1 MDPFL
6 TQNIDRYRSLVAAYA
21 PPARKPESSIPNPDI
36 QIGAR
41 IRPILPDEAA
51 EGLVAGVY
59 PRSASLSAI
68 ADVHELRKSVRGQ
81 PGLTSSSYTVD
92 CVFGPDDSTGD
103 VYKELVEPLVPW
115 AWGGGVGTLFAYGQ
129 TGSGKTFTVTAIE
142 RLVAEQLMGG
152 QLEGEREVHVCIF
165 ELAGNVAFDLLN
177 SHKRISIL
185 EDSFGATQLVGATE
199 HTPITT
205 SALLSLIDNASAFR
219 KTASTDRNAAS
230 SRTHAMCRLR
240 IANPAIPAA
249 DDGLLFLVDL
259 AGSEAARDIAEH
271 SADRMKETRE
281 INTSLSILKDCIRG
295 RAQLDVGAG
304 KGKAPYIPFRASALT
319 KTLKHVFDPAGAR
332 ACKTAVVACVSPS
345 VVDAGPSKNTLRYA
359 ELLRVTMP
367 KGRGLVEKESV
378 PASWGNERVQEWIG
392 KSSGTPPISASLLA
406 PTETGA
412 QLVRLPQSLFIS
424 RCEKTPGVS
433 SEQALA
439 FYSKLWRLHI
449 DSQAAQTSSAPI
461 PRVIA
466 QAEPSTPF
474 ACHIHPGMFVRYKPP
489 HPTGLDTNIA
499 AILCPD
505 WAVETEVKD
514 YYGKDVKGVRG
525 EGERRY
531 LCAMVAPSIMPG
543 AWELDLGRQC
553 VVEVREMEAEVLM
566 EWDVATRYWF
576 MTV

>member
-1 MDPFL
+1 MDQFL
-6 TQNIDRYRSLVAAYA
+6 SQNMDRYRSLVAAYT
-21 PPARKPESSIPNPDI
+21 PPARKSESAIPNPDTK
-36 QIGAR
+36 IGAR

-51 EGLVAGVY
+51 EVLVAGVY
-59 PRSASLSAI
+59 PRSESASDI
-68 ADVHELRKSVRGQ
+68 ADVHELRKGVRGQ
-81 PGLTSSSYTVD
+81 PSLNSSSYTVD
-92 CVFGPDDSTGD
+92 RVFGPDDTTED
-103 VYKELVEPLVPW
+103 VYKELIEPL
-115 AWGGGVGTLFAYGQ
+115 

-152 QLEGEREVHVCIF
+152 RMEGERDVHVSVF

-199 HTPITT
+199 HTPATT
-205 SALLSLIDNASAFR
+205 AALLSLIDRASAFR
-219 KTASTDRNAAS
+219 KTATTDRNSAS
-230 SRTHAMCRLR
+230 SRTHAVCRIR

-259 AGSEAARDIAEH
+259 AGSEAARDIADH

-295 RAQLDVGAG
+295 RAQLDVSTGNRG
-304 KGKAPYIPFRASALT
+304 GKAPYIPFRASALT
-319 KTLKHVFDPAGAR
+319 KTLKHVFDPAGSR
-332 ACKTAVVACVSPS
+332 ACKTAVVVCVSPNAA
-345 VVDAGPSKNTLRYA
+345 DAGPSKNTLRYA
-359 ELLRVTMP
+359 ELLRVAVP
-367 KGRGLVEKESV
+367 KGRGVVEKEGE
-378 PASWGNERVQEWIG
+378 PATWGNERVRGWIES
-392 KSSGTPPISASLLA
+392 SSGTPPISASLLS

-424 RCEKTPGVS
+424 RCQKTPGVS

-449 DSQAAQTSSAPI
+449 DSQAAQASSTPI
-461 PRVIA
+461 PGLTA
-466 QAEPSTPF
+466 QAEPLTPF
-474 ACHIHPGMFVRYKPP
+474 ATRIRPGMFVRYNPS

-499 AILCPD
+499 TILCPD
-505 WAVETEVKD
+505 WAVETKVKD
-514 YYGKDVKGVRG
+514 YYGKEVKGMKG

-543 AWELDLGRQC
+543 AWELDLARQC